1 MLSSPSKADPCGVP
15 HMTLPSQ
22 PEDKPSSL
30 TRQSEPGR
38 MLDPYENTKAAH
50 ARACPLRQGGQSRE
64 SGAKA

>member
-50 ARACPLRQGGQSRE
+50 ARARSPEAGWTVQGIRS
-64 SGAKA
+64 